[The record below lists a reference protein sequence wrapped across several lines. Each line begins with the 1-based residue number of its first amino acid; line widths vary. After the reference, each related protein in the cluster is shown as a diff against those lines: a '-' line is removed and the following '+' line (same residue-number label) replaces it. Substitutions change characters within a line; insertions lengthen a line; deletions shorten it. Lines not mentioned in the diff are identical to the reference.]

1 MTYSAAPTAQVLTRT
16 YFSKYEL
23 FSVGTNDGLSF
34 RDGISCTNCIGF
46 AFSKLSIS
54 SLCCLAVHGFQQA
67 VYEVS
72 EDARLD
78 TEFRRSVKG
87 TSQFGNNLVLNG
99 VITAAADGTASR
111 HTVDVEYYILRTFC
125 LYR

>member
-1 MTYSAAPTAQVLTRT
+1 MYV
-16 YFSKYEL
+16 
-23 FSVGTNDGLSF
+23 VD
-34 RDGISCTNCIGF
+34 
-46 AFSKLSIS
+46 
-54 SLCCLAVHGFQQA
+54 
-67 VYEVS
+67 

-87 TSQFGNNLVLNG
+87 TSQFGNALVLNG

-111 HTVDVEYYILRTFC
+111 HTVDVGLYILRTSC

>member
-1 MTYSAAPTAQVLTRT
+1 M
-16 YFSKYEL
+16 
-23 FSVGTNDGLSF
+23 
-34 RDGISCTNCIGF
+34 
-46 AFSKLSIS
+46 
-54 SLCCLAVHGFQQA
+54 LCFLAVHGFRQA

-87 TSQFGNNLVLNG
+87 TSQFGDALVLNG

-111 HTVDVEYYILRTFC
+111 HRSHDGFYILKPF
-125 LYR
+125 

>member
-1 MTYSAAPTAQVLTRT
+1 M
-16 YFSKYEL
+16 
-23 FSVGTNDGLSF
+23 
-34 RDGISCTNCIGF
+34 
-46 AFSKLSIS
+46 
-54 SLCCLAVHGFQQA
+54 HGFQQA

-87 TSQFGNNLVLNG
+87 GTSQFGDALVLNG

-111 HTVDVEYYILRTFC
+111 HRSHDGLYIL
-125 LYR
+125 